1 MVGSGGLMWSST
13 RSVSRA
19 VPAYSASRSARSET
33 EPATSAAT
41 IGGSART
48 TGICETAY
56 SCRIATASAMV
67 SLGWVCTRSG
77 SRPSLP
83 RSTSPTVWVWSR
95 SASVG
100 KPYCASHSSLK
111 TLVR

>member
-1 MVGSGGLMWSST
+1 MCCST
-13 RSVSRA
+13 ESVSRA
-19 VPAYSASRSARSET
+19 LPAKRASSTLRSET

-48 TGICETAY
+48 TGICETPY

-67 SLGWVCTRSG
+67 SPGWVCTRSG
-77 SRPSLP
+77 SRPDLP
-83 RSTSPTVWVWSR
+83 RSTSPTVWT
-95 SASVG
+95 VG
-100 KPYCASHSSLK
+100 SWPLAKPYWPSHSSLN

>member
-1 MVGSGGLMWSST
+1 MN
-13 RSVSRA
+13 
-19 VPAYSASRSARSET
+19 SASSSVRSET

-48 TGICETAY
+48 TGIWETLY

-67 SLGWVCTRSG
+67 SAGWVCTRSG
-77 SRPSLP
+77 RRPGL
-83 RSTSPTVWVWSR
+83 
-95 SASVG
+95 AAQHLADGLVG
-100 KPYCASHSSLK
+100 GRRVPLAKPYCASHSSLK